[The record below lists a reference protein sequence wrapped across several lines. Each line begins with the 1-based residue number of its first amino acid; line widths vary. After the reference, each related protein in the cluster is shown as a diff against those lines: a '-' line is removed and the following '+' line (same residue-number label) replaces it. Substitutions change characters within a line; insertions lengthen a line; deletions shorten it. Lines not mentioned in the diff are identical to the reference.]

1 MAHFHKITNYSLQ
14 STDNKATQKWRHTL
28 ISSVHKNTVYQR
40 SKESDTKDLTVH
52 KNIINGKADTDFLL
66 LSGQI

>member
-1 MAHFHKITNYSLQ
+1 
-14 STDNKATQKWRHTL
+14 L